1 LTCGGAVSAALTTQI
16 TSIFGPE
23 HSAQGSPSKWDFWGG
38 PLQAALLRFRD
49 FASLPFD
56 YVPQVR
62 RLVVD
67 DSVFGPVTFVAV
79 LLSGDVVEI
88 AACSTDPDHWHLIED
103 DPDD

>member
-1 LTCGGAVSAALTTQI
+1 VEVRVSAALATQI
-16 TSIFGPE
+16 TSTFGSE
-23 HSAQGSPSKWDFWGG
+23 RSAQGSPSEWDFWGG

-62 RLVVD
+62 RLVVVD
-67 DSVFGPVTFVAV
+67 AVFGPVTFVAV
-79 LLSGDVVEI
+79 LLSSDVVEI
-88 AACSTDPDHWHLIED
+88 AACSTDPDYWHLIED